1 MSIPARGTAAPSPV
15 EATVLRVAPVIF
27 LLFWSG
33 GFSAGKIGVAYTRPM
48 TFLVVRY
55 GIVLLLLAPLLLWKR
70 PPLPASRAQ
79 WLHLAVV
86 GVLIQGFYFA
96 LSYVALS
103 SNISSAA
110 VAMIVSLQPI
120 LVALLAPHLASEHVS
135 RQTWFGLGLGLLGTA
150 LVITA
155 RSQVEAISS
164 IGVLAAFGALAC
176 ITAGTMYEKRH
187 GVGHHPITA
196 NTVQYA
202 AGLGVAL
209 PFALLREDLHVQ
221 WTAPFVLALA
231 YLIIC
236 NSLVAMTLLLLM
248 IRHGEVSRVSALF
261 FLVPPL
267 AAVIGWLLLREA
279 MPPLAWVGLALAAAG
294 VARASGLR
302 GTPRLGLR
310 R

>member
-1 MSIPARGTAAPSPV
+1 MSVSARSVAEPSSV

-33 GFSAGKIGVAYTRPM
+33 GFSAGKIGVAYTGPM

-55 GIVLLLLAPLLLWKR
+55 GIVLLVLAPLLQWKR
-70 PPLPASRAQ
+70 PPLPPNRVQ
-79 WLHLAVV
+79 WIHLAVV

-103 SNISSAA
+103 SDISSAA
-110 VAMIVSLQPI
+110 VAMIVALQPI
-120 LVALLAPHLASEHVS
+120 LVALVAPRLAGEDVS
-135 RQTWFGLGLGLLGTA
+135 RRTWIGLGMGLLGTA

-155 RSQVEAISS
+155 RARVEAISTV
-164 IGVLAAFGALAC
+164 GVLAACGALGC
-176 ITAGTMYEKRH
+176 ITVGTMYEKRF

-196 NTVQYA
+196 NVVQYA

-221 WTAPFVLALA
+221 WTVPFVIALA
-231 YLIIC
+231 YLIIG
-236 NSLVAMTLLLLM
+236 NSLIAMTLLLLM

-267 AAVIGWLLLREA
+267 AAVIGWLLLGEA
-279 MPPLAWVGLALAAAG
+279 MPPLAWVGLVLAAAG
-294 VARASGLR
+294 VAVATGLNSV
-302 GTPRLGLR
+302 PRFR

>member
-1 MSIPARGTAAPSPV
+1 M
-15 EATVLRVAPVIF
+15 RVAPVIF

-55 GIVLLLLAPLLLWKR
+55 GIVLLLLMPLLLWKR
-70 PPLPASRAQ
+70 PPLPEGRAQ
-79 WLHLAVV
+79 WVHLVVV
-86 GVLIQGFYFA
+86 GVLIQGLYFA

-103 SNISSAA
+103 SDISSAA
-110 VAMIVSLQPI
+110 VAMIVALQPI
-120 LVALLAPHLASEHVS
+120 LVALVAPRLAGEAVT
-135 RQTWFGLGLGLLGTA
+135 RQTWLGLGLGLLGTA
-150 LVITA
+150 LVISA
-155 RSQVEAISS
+155 RSRVEVISTVG
-164 IGVLAAFGALAC
+164 ILAACGALAC
-176 ITAGTMYEKRH
+176 ITTGTMYEKRF

-221 WTAPFVLALA
+221 WTMPFALALA
-231 YLIIC
+231 YLIIG
-236 NSLVAMTLLLLM
+236 NSLIAMTLLLLM

-267 AAVIGWLLLREA
+267 AAVIGWLILGEA

-294 VARASGLR
+294 VAIASR
-302 GTPRLGLR
+302 PAGTTRLR

>member
-1 MSIPARGTAAPSPV
+1 MTATARSLAAPSPV
-15 EATVLRVAPVIF
+15 EATVLRVAPLIF

-33 GFSAGKIGVAYTRPM
+33 GFSAGKIGVAYTGPM

-55 GIVLLLLAPLLLWKR
+55 GIVLLLLSPLLLWKR
-70 PPLPASRAQ
+70 PPLPATRAQ
-79 WLHLAVV
+79 WVHLVVV
-86 GVLIQGFYFA
+86 GTLIQGFYFA

-103 SNISSAA
+103 SNMSSAA

-120 LVALLAPHLASEHVS
+120 LVALVAPRLAAEHVS
-135 RQTWFGLGLGLLGTA
+135 RRTWFGLGMGLLGTA

-155 RSQVEAISS
+155 RSQVEAISTV
-164 IGVLAAFGALAC
+164 GVLAACAALAC
-176 ITAGTMYEKRH
+176 ITAGTMYEKRY

-196 NTVQYA
+196 NAVQYA

-221 WTAPFVLALA
+221 WTAPFVMALA

-236 NSLVAMTLLLLM
+236 NSLIAMTLLLLM

-267 AAVIGWLLLREA
+267 AAVIGWLLLGEA
-279 MPPLAWVGLALAAAG
+279 MPPLAWVGLALAATG
-294 VARASGLR
+294 VALASGLH
-302 GTPRLGLR
+302 GIPRIR

>member
-1 MSIPARGTAAPSPV
+1 MSARGVVAPSSV
-15 EATVLRVAPVIF
+15 EAAVLQVAPVIF

-55 GIVLLLLAPLLLWKR
+55 GIVLLLLAPLVLWKR
-70 PPLPASRAQ
+70 PPLPASRAE
-79 WLHLAVV
+79 WIHLAVV

-103 SNISSAA
+103 SDMSSAA
-110 VAMIVSLQPI
+110 VAMIVTLQPV
-120 LVALLAPHLASEHVS
+120 LVALVAPRLAGEIIS
-135 RQTWFGLGLGLLGTA
+135 RRTWIGLGLGLFGTV
-150 LVITA
+150 LVILA
-155 RSQVEAISS
+155 RSRVEAISMV
-164 IGVLAAFGALAC
+164 GVIAAFGALAC

-187 GVGHHPITA
+187 GVGQHPVTA
-196 NTVQYA
+196 NVVQYA
-202 AGLGVAL
+202 AGLAVAL
-209 PFALLREDLHVQ
+209 PFALLREDLHVE
-221 WTAPFVLALA
+221 WSTPFVVALT
-231 YLIIC
+231 YLVVC
-236 NSLVAMTLLLLM
+236 NSLIAMTLLLLM

-267 AAVIGWLLLREA
+267 AAVIGWLLLGEA

-294 VARASGLR
+294 VAIASGLSGR
-302 GTPRLGLR
+302 PRLR

>member
-1 MSIPARGTAAPSPV
+1 VSASARGVASPAAV
-15 EATVLRVAPVIF
+15 EATVLRVAPIVF

-33 GFSAGKIGVAYTRPM
+33 GFSAGKIGVSYTHPM

-70 PPLPASRAQ
+70 PPLPATRAQ
-79 WLHLAVV
+79 WVHLAVV

-96 LSYVALS
+96 LSYVALT

-110 VAMIVSLQPI
+110 VALIVSLQPI
-120 LVALLAPHLASEHVS
+120 LVALAAPRLAAEQVS

-155 RSQVEAISS
+155 RSQVEALST
-164 IGVLAAFGALAC
+164 IGVLAAVGALAC
-176 ITAGTMYEKRH
+176 ITTGTMYEKRY
-187 GVGHHPITA
+187 GVGHHPVTA
-196 NTVQYA
+196 NVVQYA

-209 PFALLREDLHVQ
+209 PFALLREDFHVQ
-221 WTAPFVLALA
+221 WTTPFILALA

-236 NSLVAMTLLLLM
+236 NSLIAMTLLLLM

-267 AAVIGWLLLREA
+267 AAVIGWLVLGEA
-279 MPPLAWVGLALAAAG
+279 MPPLAWVGLGLAAAG
-294 VARASGLR
+294 VALASGMNGLAR
-302 GTPRLGLR
+302 LR

>member
-1 MSIPARGTAAPSPV
+1 MITTARDAVPPSPI
-15 EATVLRVAPVIF
+15 EATVLRVAPLIF

-55 GIVLLLLAPLLLWKR
+55 GLVLLLLTPLLLLKR
-70 PPLPASRAQ
+70 PPLPATRGQ
-79 WLHLAVV
+79 WAHLAVV

-103 SNISSAA
+103 SDISSAA
-110 VAMIVSLQPI
+110 VAMIVALQPI
-120 LVALLAPHLASEHVS
+120 LVALVAPRLAGEIVG
-135 RQTWFGLGLGLLGTA
+135 RQTWLGLILGLAGTA

-155 RSQVEAISS
+155 RSRVEAISTV
-164 IGVLAAFGALAC
+164 GVLAAFGALAC
-176 ITAGTMYEKRH
+176 ISVGTMYEKRH

-196 NTVQYA
+196 NVVQYA

-209 PFALLREDLHVQ
+209 PFALLREDVHVQ
-221 WTAPFVLALA
+221 WTAPFALALA
-231 YLIIC
+231 YLIIG
-236 NSLVAMTLLLLM
+236 NSLIAMTLLLLM

-267 AAVIGWLLLREA
+267 AAVFGWLLLGEA
-279 MPPLAWVGLALAAAG
+279 MPPLAWVGLALAASG
-294 VARASGLR
+294 VAIATGVSG
-302 GTPRLGLR
+302 PSWLR

>member
-1 MSIPARGTAAPSPV
+1 MTSLSRSNPAPSTI
-15 EATVLRVAPVIF
+15 EATALRVAPVIF

-55 GIVLLLLAPLLLWKR
+55 GIVLLLLMPLLLWKR
-70 PPLPASRAQ
+70 PPLPAGRAQ
-79 WLHLAVV
+79 WVHLVVV
-86 GVLIQGFYFA
+86 GVLIQGLYFA

-103 SNISSAA
+103 SDISSAA
-110 VAMIVSLQPI
+110 VAMIVALQPI
-120 LVALLAPHLASEHVS
+120 LVALVAPRLAGEAVT
-135 RQTWFGLGLGLLGTA
+135 RQTWLGLGLGLLGTA
-150 LVITA
+150 LVISA
-155 RSQVEAISS
+155 RSRVEVISTVG
-164 IGVLAAFGALAC
+164 ILAACGALAC
-176 ITAGTMYEKRH
+176 ITTGTMYEKRF

-221 WTAPFVLALA
+221 WTMPFALALA
-231 YLIIC
+231 YLIIG
-236 NSLVAMTLLLLM
+236 NSLIAMTLLLLM

-267 AAVIGWLLLREA
+267 AAVIGWLILGEA

-294 VARASGLR
+294 VAIASR
-302 GTPRLGLR
+302 PAGTTRFR

>member
-1 MSIPARGTAAPSPV
+1 M
-15 EATVLRVAPVIF
+15 RVAPVIF

-55 GIVLLLLAPLLLWKR
+55 GIVLLLLMPLLLWKR
-70 PPLPASRAQ
+70 PPLPEGRAQ
-79 WLHLAVV
+79 WVHLVVV
-86 GVLIQGFYFA
+86 GVLIQGLYFA

-103 SNISSAA
+103 SDISSAA
-110 VAMIVSLQPI
+110 VAMIVALQPI
-120 LVALLAPHLASEHVS
+120 LVALVAPRLAGDAVT
-135 RQTWFGLGLGLLGTA
+135 RQTWLGLGLGLLGTA
-150 LVITA
+150 LVISA
-155 RSQVEAISS
+155 RSRVEVISTVG
-164 IGVLAAFGALAC
+164 ILAACGALAC
-176 ITAGTMYEKRH
+176 ITTGTMYEKRF

-221 WTAPFVLALA
+221 WTMPFALALA
-231 YLIIC
+231 YLIIG
-236 NSLVAMTLLLLM
+236 NSLIAMTLLLLM

-267 AAVIGWLLLREA
+267 AAVIGWLILGEA

-294 VARASGLR
+294 VAIASR
-302 GTPRLGLR
+302 PAGTTRLR

>member
-1 MSIPARGTAAPSPV
+1 MSAAARTIATPTPV
-15 EATVLRVAPVIF
+15 EATALRIAPLVF
-27 LLFWSG
+27 LAFWSG
-33 GFSAGKIGVAYTRPM
+33 GYSAGKIGVAYTGPM
-48 TFLVVRY
+48 TLLVVRY
-55 GIVLLLLAPLLLWKR
+55 GIVLLLLAPLLYWKR
-70 PPLPASRAQ
+70 PPLPANRSQ
-79 WLHLAVV
+79 WTHLAVV
-86 GVLIQGFYFA
+86 GVLIQGCYFS

-103 SNISSAA
+103 SDISSAA

-120 LVALLAPHLASEHVS
+120 LVALVAPRLAGEAVS
-135 RQTWFGLGLGLLGTA
+135 RQTWLGLGLGLLGTA

-164 IGVLAAFGALAC
+164 LGVLAAFAALAC
-176 ITAGTMYEKRH
+176 ITAGTLYEKRY
-187 GVGHHPITA
+187 GIGHHPVTA
-196 NTVQYA
+196 NVVQYA

-221 WTAPFVLALA
+221 WAAPFVLALA

-236 NSLVAMTLLLLM
+236 NSLIAMTLLLLM

-267 AAVIGWLLLREA
+267 AAVIGWLLLGEA
-279 MPPLAWVGLALAAAG
+279 MPPLAWAGLALAAVG
-294 VARASGLR
+294 VAMASGLK
-302 GTPRLGLR
+302 GVPWLR

>member
-1 MSIPARGTAAPSPV
+1 MTAPSRTNAAPSTI
-15 EATVLRVAPVIF
+15 EATALRVAPVIF

-55 GIVLLLLAPLLLWKR
+55 GVVLLLLMPLLLWKR
-70 PPLPASRAQ
+70 PPLPAGRAQ
-79 WLHLAVV
+79 WVHLVVV
-86 GVLIQGFYFA
+86 GVLIQGLYFA

-103 SNISSAA
+103 SDISSAA
-110 VAMIVSLQPI
+110 VAMIVALQPI
-120 LVALLAPHLASEHVS
+120 LVALVAPRLAGEAVT
-135 RQTWFGLGLGLLGTA
+135 RQTWLGLGLGLLGTA
-150 LVITA
+150 LVISA
-155 RSQVEAISS
+155 RSRVEVISTVG
-164 IGVLAAFGALAC
+164 ILAACGALAC
-176 ITAGTMYEKRH
+176 ITTGTMYEKRF

-209 PFALLREDLHVQ
+209 PFALLREDLHIQ
-221 WTAPFVLALA
+221 WTIPFALALA
-231 YLIIC
+231 YLIIG
-236 NSLVAMTLLLLM
+236 NSLIAMTLLLLM

-267 AAVIGWLLLREA
+267 AAVIGWLILGEA

-294 VARASGLR
+294 VAIASR
-302 GTPRLGLR
+302 PAGTTRLR

>member
-1 MSIPARGTAAPSPV
+1 M
-15 EATVLRVAPVIF
+15 LQVAPLIF

-33 GFSAGKIGVAYTRPM
+33 GFAAGKIGVAYTRPM

-55 GIVLLLLAPLLLWKR
+55 GIVLFLLAPLLLWKR
-70 PPLPASRAQ
+70 PPLPATRAQ
-79 WLHLAVV
+79 WVHLAVV

-103 SNISSAA
+103 SDMSSAA
-110 VAMIVSLQPI
+110 VAMIVTLQPI
-120 LVALLAPHLASEHVS
+120 LVALVAPRLAGESVS
-135 RQTWFGLGLGLLGTA
+135 RRTWIGLGLGLCGTV
-150 LVITA
+150 LVIMA
-155 RSQVEAISS
+155 RSQVEAISTV
-164 IGVLAAFGALAC
+164 GVVAAFGALAC

-196 NTVQYA
+196 NVVQYT
-202 AGLGVAL
+202 AGLAVAL

-221 WTAPFVLALA
+221 WSTPFVLALS
-231 YLIIC
+231 YLVIC
-236 NSLVAMTLLLLM
+236 NSLIAMTLLLLM

-267 AAVIGWLLLREA
+267 AAVIGWLLLGEA

-294 VARASGLR
+294 VAIASGLS
-302 GTPRLGLR
+302 GRLQLR

>member
-1 MSIPARGTAAPSPV
+1 M
-15 EATVLRVAPVIF
+15 RVAPVIF

-55 GIVLLLLAPLLLWKR
+55 GIVLLLLMPLLLWKR
-70 PPLPASRAQ
+70 PPLPEGRAQ
-79 WLHLAVV
+79 WVHLVVV
-86 GVLIQGFYFA
+86 GVLIQGLYFA

-103 SNISSAA
+103 SDISSAA
-110 VAMIVSLQPI
+110 VAMIVALQPI
-120 LVALLAPHLASEHVS
+120 LVALVAPRLAGDAVT
-135 RQTWFGLGLGLLGTA
+135 RQTWLGLGLGLLGTA
-150 LVITA
+150 LVISA
-155 RSQVEAISS
+155 RSRVEVISTVG
-164 IGVLAAFGALAC
+164 ILAACGALAC
-176 ITAGTMYEKRH
+176 ITTGTMYEKRF

-221 WTAPFVLALA
+221 WTTPFALALA
-231 YLIIC
+231 YLIIG
-236 NSLVAMTLLLLM
+236 NSLIAMTLLLLM

-267 AAVIGWLLLREA
+267 AAVIGWLILGEA

-294 VARASGLR
+294 VAIASR
-302 GTPRLGLR
+302 PAGTTRLR

>member
-1 MSIPARGTAAPSPV
+1 
-15 EATVLRVAPVIF
+15 VLQVAPLIF

-33 GFSAGKIGVAYTRPM
+33 GFAAGKIGVAYTRPM

-55 GIVLLLLAPLLLWKR
+55 GIVLFLLAPLLLWKR
-70 PPLPASRAQ
+70 PPLPATRAQ
-79 WLHLAVV
+79 WVHLAVV

-103 SNISSAA
+103 SDMSSAA
-110 VAMIVSLQPI
+110 VAMIVTLQPI
-120 LVALLAPHLASEHVS
+120 LVALVAPRLAGESVS
-135 RQTWFGLGLGLLGTA
+135 RRTWIGLGLGLCGTV
-150 LVITA
+150 LVIMA
-155 RSQVEAISS
+155 RSQVEAISTV
-164 IGVLAAFGALAC
+164 GVVAAFGALAC

-196 NTVQYA
+196 NVVQYT
-202 AGLGVAL
+202 AGLAVAL

-221 WTAPFVLALA
+221 WSTPFVLALS
-231 YLIIC
+231 YLVIC
-236 NSLVAMTLLLLM
+236 NSLIAMTLLLLM

-267 AAVIGWLLLREA
+267 AAVIGWLLLGEA

-294 VARASGLR
+294 VAIASGLS
-302 GTPRLGLR
+302 GRLQLR